1 MMHRPLEIVVHI
13 SIAIPY
19 DKDNAIIRRIDLSV
33 RFMTRAGLKVYFAI
47 QDT

>member
-1 MMHRPLEIVVHI
+1 MMHQPVETVVHI

-19 DKDNAIIRRIDLSV
+19 DKDTVSIHRIDLAV